1 VSILS
6 DSFSVLLDHWWLI
19 AGALLILVLGQMLVM
34 SLLKAIFEE
43 RLSEDEYF
51 SLSLAGWMLP
61 IILSAG
67 IWLLLERALTPG
79 AGTLVG
85 ILLIAAPALILFLRS
100 SRRSGPGLR
109 GTLFLLII
117 IFVVSLFLRLAFVS
131 RTALPQYF
139 DSAHHYL
146 ITKTLLNTTGPL
158 LPPSTGYYHIGFHLL
173 SAFVTSTL
181 RVQILHTL
189 LILGQVI
196 LAIIPLSIFFL
207 VKGETRSSAAGIFAV
222 MLATLGWYMPAYAVN
237 WGKYPALASLPPI
250 AFASGLAYLAAGGQ
264 RGLSPRQTRGLQGLL
279 LLAIFVAGLTH
290 SRSLIVL
297 AILALAWLS
306 AAVWQNLSK
315 DLRLIVFLTVL
326 LGIIWIGAR
335 ARAENIFGP
344 LFDPYWDQGL
354 FVTCMVLLLSPFA
367 LWTYPKFSIAAGVTM
382 LLLLGSLFIPVTVPG
397 YGNLTLLDRPFVE
410 MILYLPLSL
419 LGGAGL
425 AGVEQGLKHVSARW
439 PKINSLTGK
448 IAGIAFM
455 GALLINAGNRYTFYP
470 SDCCTIVGEEDLVAL
485 EWMDENLPSTAQ
497 VLISSTELWVL
508 ATDSP
513 QGMVSGDAGAWV
525 HPLTG
530 RDTFFLPHHTDF
542 TQPST
547 LEALCQMH
555 VEYIYVGETG
565 LMFNNEQLAS
575 HPDWYTARFSAS
587 KAHVYEVTG
596 CR

>member
-1 VSILS
+1 MSILS

>member
-1 VSILS
+1 MSILS

-19 AGALLILVLGQMLVM
+19 AGTLSILVLGQILVV

-43 RLSEDEYF
+43 RLSRDEYF
-51 SLSLAGWMLP
+51 SLGLAGCMLP
-61 IILSAG
+61 ITLAAG
-67 IWLLLERALTPG
+67 IWLFLERVLTPG
-79 AGTLVG
+79 VGAVAGM
-85 ILLIAAPALILFLRS
+85 LLITVPALALFLRVSRS
-100 SRRSGPGLR
+100 SWPGPK
-109 GTLFLLII
+109 GTLFLLIV
-117 IFVVSLFLRLAFVS
+117 IFVISLFLRLAFVS
-131 RTALPQYF
+131 RTAIPQYF
-139 DSAHHYL
+139 DSAQHYL
-146 ITKTLLNTTGPL
+146 ITKTLLNTAGPL

-173 SAFVTSTL
+173 SAFVTSAL
-181 RVQILHTL
+181 RAQIIHTL
-189 LILGQVI
+189 LILGQI
-196 LAIIPLSIFFL
+196 LLAIIPLSIFFF
-207 VKGETRSSAAGIFAV
+207 VRGETRSSAAGIFAV

-250 AFASGLAYLAAGGQ
+250 AFASGLAYLAAGQ
-264 RGLSPRQTRGLQGLL
+264 QPVLSSRHSRGLRVLL
-279 LLAIFVAGLTH
+279 LLAVFLAGLTH

-306 AAVWQNLSK
+306 AVVWQNLPR
-315 DLRLIVFLTVL
+315 DLRLIVFLALL
-326 LGIIWIGAR
+326 LGIIWTGTR

-354 FVTCMVLLLSPFA
+354 FVTSMVLLLSPFA
-367 LWTYPKFSIAAGVTM
+367 LWAYPKFSVATAVTV
-382 LLLLGSLFIPVTVPG
+382 LLLLGSLFIPIAVPG

-425 AGVEQGLKHVSARW
+425 AGAEQGLARVTARW
-439 PKINSLTGK
+439 PKMSFPAGK
-448 IAGIAFM
+448 IVGIAFM
-455 GALLINAGNRYTFYP
+455 GMLLINAINRYTFYP
-470 SDCCTIVGEEDLVAL
+470 SDCCTIAGEEDLITIK
-485 EWMDENLPSTAQ
+485 WMDQNLPPTAR

-542 TQPST
+542 TQQTT
-547 LEALCQMH
+547 LDALCQMNA
-555 VEYIYVGETG
+555 EYVYVGETG
-565 LMFNNEQLAS
+565 LTFNGEQLAS
-575 HPDWYTARFSAS
+575 RPDWYAALFSVS
-587 KAHVYEVTG
+587 KAQVYEVTG